1 LVVLKTKRFKGGNN
15 MDNNTVVC
23 ECFKVTGLDLKNAI
37 KNGAKSFQEVQEVT
51 NVAKSCGNCVNS
63 AKVLFDELLAKQ

>member
-1 LVVLKTKRFKGGNN
+1 

-23 ECFKVTGLDLKNAI
+23 ECFKVTGLDIKNAI
-37 KNGAKSFQEVQEVT
+37 ENGAKSFEEVKEVT
-51 NVAKSCGNCVNS
+51 NVSTSCGNCVNS